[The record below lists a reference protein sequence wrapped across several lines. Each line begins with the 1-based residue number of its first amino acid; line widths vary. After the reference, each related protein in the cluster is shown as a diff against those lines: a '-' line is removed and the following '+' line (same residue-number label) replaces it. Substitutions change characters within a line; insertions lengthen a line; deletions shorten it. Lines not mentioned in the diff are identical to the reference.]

1 MGFYLLDAD
10 EGSVVGQ
17 FPHLYPVWIAIGY
30 GVNGLT
36 WAGPSPSGAI
46 GTRSNPTGG

>member
-30 GVNGLT
+30 GVNGFDLPPRVEPVLMREL
-36 WAGPSPSGAI
+36 GS
-46 GTRSNPTGG
+46 